1 MKDDTLYLI
10 HISECIQRIESY
22 LEGIDRK
29 AFLAS
34 TLVQDAVLRNLQVM
48 AESTQHLSQATKQ
61 DQNEIEWHNISGFR
75 NILVHDYLGVDIER
89 IWDIIEK
96 ELPPLKEAVRNMLP

>member
-1 MKDDTLYLI
+1 M
-10 HISECIQRIESY
+10 
-22 LEGIDRK
+22 EGINRK